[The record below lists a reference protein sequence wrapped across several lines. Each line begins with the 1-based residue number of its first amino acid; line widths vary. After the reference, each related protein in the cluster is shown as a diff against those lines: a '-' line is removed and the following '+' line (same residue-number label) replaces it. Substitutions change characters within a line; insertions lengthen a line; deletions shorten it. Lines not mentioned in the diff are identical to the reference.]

1 MSTSATGA
9 LILVDLQR
17 DYLARPGVEPH
28 PDVVVAEAAAWL
40 AGWRAEGRPVAHVLT
55 RVSREPDLRMAHWK
69 KSGLW
74 ACEQGTP
81 GERPPDVL
89 VPREGEAVFY
99 KEGYLSSTP
108 DELADWVRE
117 TGASRVV
124 LAGVMTHACVAHL
137 AAVLLSEGLEV
148 AWAAGALG
156 SDRPQAAAHVLAH
169 FASKGV
175 GERSIDERGEPASAN
190 DGVAAAVAAARVGWT
205 NESAD
210 WTATRTALLAWA
222 DLMESASEELGL
234 AITRAVGKPITMA
247 RDEVRYAAASVR
259 DVVDWR
265 DEFQGE
271 RQAQA
276 GSAVR
281 RALGIVAVLTPWNNP
296 VSIPAGRIA
305 PALAYGNAVV
315 WKPAPAVEGVSRR
328 LRELA
333 LKAGL
338 RGEWLQLCEGGAE
351 EGRRLVWD
359 PQVDAITFSGSL
371 ARGRLVLAAGA
382 ERLIPCQLE
391 MGGNNAAIVADDADA
406 EAAADAVL
414 AGAFGFSGQRCTAN
428 RRVILLPAVR
438 EAFLRR
444 ARERLTI
451 WMPGDPLGEAC
462 RIGPVKD
469 VAAAVRI
476 EAVLARAA
484 AAGARVLRTGATAGP
499 RNVAPALVEAAAE
512 DSEIVR
518 EETFGPVLVVQEAR
532 DWSEAMRLLNAV
544 PQGLV
549 AALFSKSDAHW
560 EKFKSGAQAGVLRRN
575 SATAGAL
582 DGLPFGGWKAS
593 GWGGAEH
600 AEADALFFTRH
611 QTWTQPQPTH
621 L

>member
-1 MSTSATGA
+1 MSTGAAGA

-17 DYLARPGVEPH
+17 DFLTRPGMEPH
-28 PDVVVAEAAAWL
+28 PDAVVAEAENWLVAWRT
-40 AGWRAEGRPVAHVLT
+40 AGRPVAHVLT
-55 RVSREPDLRMAHWK
+55 RVSRGTDRRMLHWK

-81 GERPPDVL
+81 GECPPDVL
-89 VPREGEAVFY
+89 VPCEGESVFY
-99 KEGYLSSTP
+99 KEGYLP
-108 DELADWVRE
+108 AAPPEVIKWVRA

-137 AAVLLSEGLEV
+137 AAALLSEGLEV

-175 GERSIDERGEPASAN
+175 SERPIDEPGEPAAAS
-190 DGVAAAVAAARVGWT
+190 DRVAATVATARAAWT
-205 NESAD
+205 ESPAD
-210 WTATRTALLAWA
+210 WTATRAALRRWA
-222 DLMESASEELGL
+222 DLIESASEELGL
-234 AITRAVGKPITMA
+234 EVMRAVSKPITMA
-247 RDEVRYAAASVR
+247 REEVRYAAASVR
-259 DVVDWR
+259 DVVGWR
-265 DEFQGE
+265 DEFKGE
-271 RQAQA
+271 RRAQA
-276 GSAVR
+276 GTAVR
-281 RALGIVAVLTPWNNP
+281 RALGVVAVLTPWNNP
-296 VSIPAGRIA
+296 VSIPVGRLA

-338 RGEWLQLCEGGAE
+338 RGELLQLCEGGAE
-351 EGRRLVWD
+351 EGRRLVWN
-359 PQVDAITFSGSL
+359 PQVDGITFSGSL

-406 EAAADAVL
+406 ETAADAVL
-414 AGAFGFSGQRCTAN
+414 AGAFGFAGQRCTAN
-428 RRVILLPAVR
+428 RRVILLPGVR

-444 ARERLTI
+444 ARERLTV
-451 WMPGDPLGEAC
+451 WTPGDPLDEAC

-484 AAGARVLRTGATAGP
+484 AAGARVTRAGQSRALRA
-499 RNVAPALVEAAAE
+499 VSPALVEAAAE

-544 PQGLV
+544 PQGL
-549 AALFSKSDAHW
+549 AASLFSKSDEQW
-560 EKFKSGAQAGVLRRN
+560 EAFRTGAQAGVLRRN

-611 QTWTQPQPTH
+611 QTWV
-621 L
+621 

>member
-1 MSTSATGA
+1 MSTDASGA

-17 DYLARPGVEPH
+17 DFLTRPGMEPH
-28 PDVVVAEAAAWL
+28 PDTVVAEAAAWL
-40 AGWRAEGRPVAHVLT
+40 AAWRSAGRPVAHVLT
-55 RVSREPDLRMAHWK
+55 RVSRAPDLRMAHWK

-74 ACEQGTP
+74 ACEQGTS
-81 GERPPDVL
+81 GERPPEVL
-89 VPREGEAVFY
+89 TPREDEAVFY
-99 KEGYLSSTP
+99 KEGYLP
-108 DELADWVRE
+108 AAPEVVINWVRKTGE
-117 TGASRVV
+117 TRVV
-124 LAGVMTHACVAHL
+124 LAGAMTHACVANL
-137 AAVLLSEGLEV
+137 AAVLLSAGVEV

-175 GERSIDERGEPASAN
+175 REQGEPTGAN
-190 DGVAAAVAAARVGWT
+190 DVVASAVAAARMVWA
-205 NESAD
+205 EALAD
-210 WTATRTALLAWA
+210 WAATRAALLIWA
-222 DLMESASEELGL
+222 DLIEAATEELGL
-234 AITRAVGKPITMA
+234 EITRAVGKPITMA

-259 DVVDWR
+259 DVVVWR
-265 DEFQGE
+265 DEFNGE

-276 GSAVR
+276 GTAVR
-281 RALGIVAVLTPWNNP
+281 RALGVVAVLTPWNNP
-296 VSIPAGRIA
+296 ASIPVGRIA

-338 RGEWLQLCEGGAE
+338 RGELLQLCEGGAE
-351 EGRRLVWD
+351 EGRRLVWN

-391 MGGNNAAIVADDADA
+391 MGGNNAAVVADDADA

-428 RRVILLPAVR
+428 RRVILLPGVR

-444 ARERLTI
+444 ARERLTV
-451 WMPGDPLGEAC
+451 WMPGDPRDEAC

-476 EAVLARAA
+476 EAVLARAV
-484 AAGARVLRTGATAGP
+484 AAGACVTRAGAMAGP

-518 EETFGPVLVVQEAR
+518 EETFGPVLVVQEGR
-532 DWSEAMRLLNAV
+532 DWSDAMRLLNAV

-611 QTWTQPQPTH
+611 QTCI
-621 L
+621 